1 MSLHYNTL
9 RYCDPDIG
17 RFTQPDSIG
26 LLDGYNTVSVC
37 A

>member
-1 MSLHYNTL
+1 M
-9 RYCDPDIG
+9 G